1 MSNKNEKNM
10 NYLLKKGRNMLY
22 TLNRQ
27 ICPKARKQKVKGK
40 RKNVGKK
47 AQTQK
52 KA

>member
-1 MSNKNEKNM
+1 M
-10 NYLLKKGRNMLY
+10 LRFFVDDGRNMLY